1 MVNHDAILD
10 VLGLIGSFVI
20 SAALV
25 PQIQKVYRTKSAND
39 FSYSFMCLYVGGL
52 TLVTIYGAGKSLWP
66 IWIPVSIELVGAV
79 ILLSLKIMFDRQ
91 KTTDDVEDQ
100 RQQLKDEH
108 YARSRG
114 LCKAHGGGKRCKVE
128 GCNLSD
134 QGGGHCIRHGGGK
147 RCEMEGCPKSAQS
160 RRFCKAHGGGAR
172 CKVEGCGKTS
182 QGGGLCHKDADGRMQ
197 PLRQQS
203 LPTAAMVDN
212 IECERGASALS
223 FKIRAATE
231 PKVSRSKP
239 AIDPVSL
246 WMKIQEQRH
255 KGDRSAANVHHAAPS
270 SSTTDKTASTSSAST
285 AAKDG
290 VDPVALL
297 MTIQQH
303 EVKRESK
310 APSPVVDGVP
320 QPEAEVEAAVDAR
333 CRIGGCQN
341 AVVAHDPSG
350 LCAEHRAQ
358 LMVAASLL
366 GMQAAAN

>member
-1 MVNHDAILD
+1 MKRCT
-10 VLGLIGSFVI
+10 
-20 SAALV
+20 V
-25 PQIQKVYRTKSAND
+25 PLCES
-39 FSYSFMCLYVGGL
+39 
-52 TLVTIYGAGKSLWP
+52 
-66 IWIPVSIELVGAV
+66 
-79 ILLSLKIMFDRQ
+79 
-91 KTTDDVEDQ
+91 
-100 RQQLKDEH
+100 

-182 QGGGLCHKDADGRMQ
+182 QGGGLCRTHGGGPRKKGVQQQQQQQHQAQTQSSAPAATPREASNGAAGPVSPAPTTVAQPTESTVAPSTAAQPIDKDADGRMP

-255 KGDRSAANVHHAAPS
+255 KGDRSAANVHRAAPS
-270 SSTTDKTASTSSAST
+270 SSTSDKTTSTSSAST